1 MSDIDQQ
8 CPICSNTT
16 LRGSVYRPVAFRSQ
30 RQSGRQEASALRRPE
45 CEACYWFDDNADVI
59 YMLVPNN
66 AEWEDLILY
75 KNKEDA
81 IAASIKYH
89 KNTIQIFKKKDGNGY
104 EPSYLYYINGK
115 LQSNI

>member
-1 MSDIDQQ
+1 MNNIDKE
-8 CPICSNTT
+8 CPICSSTT
-16 LRGSVYRPVAFRSQ
+16 LRGSVYRP
-30 RQSGRQEASALRRPE
+30 E
-45 CEACYWFDDNADVI
+45 CGGCYWFNDDADVI

-81 IAASIKYH
+81 IAASIKYY
-89 KNTIQIFKKKDGNGY
+89 KNTVQIFKKKNNGY

-115 LQSNI
+115 LKSTS

>member
-1 MSDIDQQ
+1 MSDINEE
-8 CPICSNTT
+8 CSICSSKS
-16 LRGSVYRPVAFRSQ
+16 LRGSVYRP
-30 RQSGRQEASALRRPE
+30 E
-45 CEACYWFDDNADVI
+45 CEGCYWFDDNADVI

-81 IAASIKYH
+81 IAASIKYY
-89 KNTIQIFKKKDGNGY
+89 KNTIQIFKKKEGNGY

-115 LQSNI
+115 LRSNI

>member
-1 MSDIDQQ
+1 MSNIDQQ
-8 CPICSNTT
+8 CPICSSTK
-16 LRGSVYRPVAFRSQ
+16 LKGSVY
-30 RQSGRQEASALRRPE
+30 RPE
-45 CEACYWFDDNADVI
+45 CEACNWFDDNADVI
-59 YMLVPNN
+59 YMLVPNI

-81 IAASIKYH
+81 IAASIKYY

>member
-1 MSDIDQQ
+1 MNSIDLENKK
-8 CPICSNTT
+8 CPICSYNTPKD
-16 LRGSVYRPVAFRSQ
+16 SVNLQTCR
-30 RQSGRQEASALRRPE
+30 
-45 CEACYWFDDNADVI
+45 ACNWFNDNADVI

-81 IAASIKYH
+81 IAASIKYY
-89 KNTIQIFKKKDGNGY
+89 KNTIQIFKKKEGNGY

>member
-1 MSDIDQQ
+1 MSDINQE
-8 CPICSNTT
+8 CPTCSSNK
-16 LRGSVYRPVAFRSQ
+16 LKGSVY
-30 RQSGRQEASALRRPE
+30 RPE
-45 CEACYWFDDNADVI
+45 CEACDWFDDNADVI

-81 IAASIKYH
+81 ITASIKYY
-89 KNTIQIFKKKDGNGY
+89 KNTVQIFKKENNGY

-115 LQSNI
+115 LKSKS